1 MSENLIYV
9 CVVCTVVGGLTAV
22 EWVGIP
28 EYRPWCCRAF
38 PWFQPLS
45 LPSLGSRICE
55 LGMYASPRAIALCW
69 LNRSG
74 RRRSRC
80 ASLSRADV
88 KACAA
93 PWFSDLATVCWLA
106 FAELLSWWL
115 ANHRPRCV
123 ASMIHTKIELTLT
136 CFKNPR
142 GSVLKKN
149 PLTTNRLALP
159 SPRYLVVICPALPSP
174 SNLLKNPNLKFKIKF
189 KIWI

>member
-115 ANHRPRCV
+115 ANHSRGV
-123 ASMIHTKIELTLT
+123 APDTKICHQNRIVILATAGELSFSTKGEKGLILS
-136 CFKNPR
+136 R
-142 GSVLKKN
+142 G
-149 PLTTNRLALP
+149 
-159 SPRYLVVICPALPSP
+159 
-174 SNLLKNPNLKFKIKF
+174 F
-189 KIWI
+189 